1 MQIETK
7 IKDLIKKSGPISL
20 SQYMEICLWD
30 DENGYYTSNQV
41 LGRHGDFITSPEIS
55 QTFGEL
61 IGLWA
66 LSFYQ
71 KFIDNKRLCITELGS
86 GRGTLLR
93 DAIRT
98 ICMVTKNKVDL
109 DITILEKSERL
120 IALQKENLKNKNIK
134 WISDIKGLSFEPQI
148 IIANEFFDALPINQY
163 VRNNEGWYE
172 KKITT
177 KNGKL
182 CFTLGNKIWVPS
194 NSIFSN
200 FKIGDTLEHSE
211 QTISIFSNICNHLIR
226 YDGVLLVVDYGNISG
241 IGDTLQAVSD
251 HKFKS
256 ILEKPGQSDLTSHV
270 NFKLLKEIAIKK
282 NLYVSPVKEQ
292 QNFLLELGI
301 KERLKSLTKNVNST
315 TAERV
320 ESEVKRLIDPDKM
333 GSLFKVIAI
342 TKTKRHLE
350 GLN

>member
-98 ICMVTKNKVDL
+98 ISMVTKNKVDL

-120 IALQKENLKNKNIK
+120 IALQKENLKNKSIK

-241 IGDTLQAVSD
+241 IGDTLQAVNN
-251 HKFKS
+251 HKFRS

-301 KERLKSLTKNVNST
+301 KERLKSLTKNVSST
-315 TAERV
+315 IAERV
-320 ESEVKRLIDPDKM
+320 ETEVKRLIDPDKM

>member
-20 SQYMEICLWD
+20 SRYMEICLWD

-120 IALQKENLKNKNIK
+120 IALQKENLKNKNVK

-163 VRNNEGWYE
+163 IRNNEGWYE

-251 HKFKS
+251 HKFSS

-301 KERLKSLTKNVNST
+301 KERLKSLTKNVSST
-315 TAERV
+315 IAERV
-320 ESEVKRLIDPDKM
+320 ETEVKRLIDPDKM

>member
-1 MQIETK
+1 
-7 IKDLIKKSGPISL
+7 
-20 SQYMEICLWD
+20 MEICLWD

-134 WISDIKGLSFEPQI
+134 WISDIKSLSFEPQI

-177 KNGKL
+177 KNDKL
-182 CFTLGNKIWVPS
+182 CFTLGNKIWLPS

-241 IGDTLQAVSD
+241 IGDTLQAVNN
-251 HKFKS
+251 HKFRS

-301 KERLKSLTKNVNST
+301 KERLKSLTKNVSST
-315 TAERV
+315 IAERV

>member
-1 MQIETK
+1 
-7 IKDLIKKSGPISL
+7 
-20 SQYMEICLWD
+20 MEICLWD

-98 ICMVTKNKVDL
+98 ISMVTKNKVDL
-109 DITILEKSERL
+109 DITILEKSKRL
-120 IALQKENLKNKNIK
+120 IALQEENLKNKNIK

-241 IGDTLQAVSD
+241 IGDTLQAVNN
-251 HKFKS
+251 HKFRS

-301 KERLKSLTKNVNST
+301 KERLKSLTKNVSST
-315 TAERV
+315 IAERV
-320 ESEVKRLIDPDKM
+320 ETEVKRLIDPDKM

>member
-20 SQYMEICLWD
+20 SRYMEICLWD

-109 DITILEKSERL
+109 EITILEKSERL

-251 HKFKS
+251 HKFSS

-301 KERLKSLTKNVNST
+301 KERLKSLTKNVSST
-315 TAERV
+315 IAERV
-320 ESEVKRLIDPDKM
+320 ETEVKRLIDPDKM

>member
-20 SQYMEICLWD
+20 SKYMEICLWD

-98 ICMVTKNKVDL
+98 ICLVTKNKVDL

-163 VRNNEGWYE
+163 VRSNKGWHE
-172 KKITT
+172 KKVST

-182 CFTLGNKIWVPS
+182 CFTLSNKIWVPCD
-194 NSIFSN
+194 SIFSN
-200 FKIGDTLEHSE
+200 FKIGDTLEYSE
-211 QTISIFSNICNHLIR
+211 QTISIFSNICNHLIK
-226 YDGVLLVVDYGNISG
+226 YDGVFLLVDYGNIENTMLWSTDILNWNSDDIIGNCTNFFFDIPLFLQCQSIVSSVVDSSSSKSG
-241 IGDTLQAVSD
+241 
-251 HKFKS
+251 
-256 ILEKPGQSDLTSHV
+256 LT
-270 NFKLLKEIAIKK
+270 
-282 NLYVSPVKEQ
+282 
-292 QNFLLELGI
+292 
-301 KERLKSLTKNVNST
+301 
-315 TAERV
+315 
-320 ESEVKRLIDPDKM
+320 
-333 GSLFKVIAI
+333 
-342 TKTKRHLE
+342 
-350 GLN
+350 

>member
-20 SQYMEICLWD
+20 SRYMEICLWD

-98 ICMVTKNKVDL
+98 ICMVSKNKVDL
-109 DITILEKSERL
+109 EITILEKSERL
-120 IALQKENLKNKNIK
+120 IALQKENLKNKNVK
-134 WISDIKGLSFEPQI
+134 WISDIKGLSSEPQI

-172 KKITT
+172 RKITT

-251 HKFKS
+251 HKFSS

-301 KERLKSLTKNVNST
+301 KERLKSLTKNVSST
-315 TAERV
+315 IAERV
-320 ESEVKRLIDPDKM
+320 ETEVKRLIDPDKM

>member
-1 MQIETK
+1 
-7 IKDLIKKSGPISL
+7 
-20 SQYMEICLWD
+20 MEICLWD

-61 IGLWA
+61 LGLWA

-71 KFIDNKRLCITELGS
+71 KFLDNKSLCITELGS

-98 ICMVTKNKVDL
+98 ISMVTKNKVDL

-241 IGDTLQAVSD
+241 IGDTLQAVNN
-251 HKFKS
+251 HKFRG

-301 KERLKSLTKNVNST
+301 KERLKSLTKNVSST
-315 TAERV
+315 IAERV
-320 ESEVKRLIDPDKM
+320 ETEVKRLIDPDKM

>member
-1 MQIETK
+1 M
-7 IKDLIKKSGPISL
+7 
-20 SQYMEICLWD
+20 
-30 DENGYYTSNQV
+30 
-41 LGRHGDFITSPEIS
+41 
-55 QTFGEL
+55 
-61 IGLWA
+61 
-66 LSFYQ
+66 
-71 KFIDNKRLCITELGS
+71 
-86 GRGTLLR
+86 
-93 DAIRT
+93 
-98 ICMVTKNKVDL
+98 
-109 DITILEKSERL
+109 
-120 IALQKENLKNKNIK
+120 
-134 WISDIKGLSFEPQI
+134 
-148 IIANEFFDALPINQY
+148 
-163 VRNNEGWYE
+163 
-172 KKITT
+172 
-177 KNGKL
+177 
-182 CFTLGNKIWVPS
+182 PS

-241 IGDTLQAVSD
+241 IGDTLQAVNN
-251 HKFKS
+251 HKFTS

-301 KERLKSLTKNVNST
+301 KERLKSLTKNVSST
-315 TAERV
+315 IAERV

>member
-1 MQIETK
+1 MQIEKK
-7 IKDLIKKSGPISL
+7 IKDLIKKSGPISI

-30 DENGYYTSNQV
+30 DKNGYYTSNQV
-41 LGRHGDFITSPEIS
+41 LGGDGDFITSPEIS

-98 ICMVTKNKVDL
+98 ISMVTKNKVDL

-241 IGDTLQAVSD
+241 IGDTLQAVNN
-251 HKFKS
+251 HKFRS

-301 KERLKSLTKNVNST
+301 KERLKSLTKNVSST
-315 TAERV
+315 IAERV

>member
-71 KFIDNKRLCITELGS
+71 KFIDNKRFCITELGS

-98 ICMVTKNKVDL
+98 ISMVTKNKVDL

-134 WISDIKGLSFEPQI
+134 WIS
-148 IIANEFFDALPINQY
+148 Y
-163 VRNNEGWYE
+163 
-172 KKITT
+172 
-177 KNGKL
+177 
-182 CFTLGNKIWVPS
+182 
-194 NSIFSN
+194 
-200 FKIGDTLEHSE
+200 
-211 QTISIFSNICNHLIR
+211 
-226 YDGVLLVVDYGNISG
+226 
-241 IGDTLQAVSD
+241 
-251 HKFKS
+251 
-256 ILEKPGQSDLTSHV
+256 
-270 NFKLLKEIAIKK
+270 
-282 NLYVSPVKEQ
+282 
-292 QNFLLELGI
+292 
-301 KERLKSLTKNVNST
+301 
-315 TAERV
+315 
-320 ESEVKRLIDPDKM
+320 
-333 GSLFKVIAI
+333 
-342 TKTKRHLE
+342 
-350 GLN
+350 

>member
-41 LGRHGDFITSPEIS
+41 LGENGDFITSPEIS

-71 KFIDNKRLCITELGS
+71 EFINKKYLCITELGS
-86 GRGTLLR
+86 GRGTLLK

-98 ICMVTKNKVDL
+98 IYKVTNNKINL
-109 DITILEKSERL
+109 EITILEKSERL
-120 IALQKENLKNKNIK
+120 ITLQKENLKNKNVK
-134 WISDIKGLSFEPQI
+134 WISDIKGLSLEPQI

-163 VRNNEGWYE
+163 VRSNKGWHE
-172 KKITT
+172 KKIAI
-177 KNGKL
+177 KNGEL
-182 CFTLGNKIWVPS
+182 CFSLENKIWVPS
-194 NSIFSN
+194 NSIFSD
-200 FKIGDTLEHSE
+200 FKIGDTLEYSE
-211 QTISIFSNICNHLIR
+211 QTISIFSNICNHLIQ
-226 YDGVLLVVDYGNISG
+226 YDGVLLLVDYGNISG
-241 IGDTLQAVSD
+241 IGDTLQAVNK
-251 HKFKS
+251 HKFLGV
-256 ILEKPGQSDLTSHV
+256 LEKPGQNDLSSHV
-270 NFKLLKEIAIKK
+270 NFRLLKEIALKK
-282 NLYVSPVKEQ
+282 NLYVSPIKEQ
-292 QNFLLELGI
+292 RSFLLELGI
-301 KERLKSLTKNVNST
+301 KERLKSLTKNVSLAIAETVNS
-315 TAERV
+315 EI
-320 ESEVKRLIDPDKM
+320 KRLIDPDKM

-342 TKTKRHLE
+342 TKTKRNLE